1 MSNQEAQAAEPVS
14 PSMQMMQIL
23 WPGAMAVQ
31 AMHVAAK
38 LALADLVAGG
48 PRSIEELAEATHSH
62 GPSMARF
69 LRALTSLGIF
79 AEDST
84 GRFRQTALSDTLR
97 SDHPES
103 IRPSA
108 MMLGAHFIWGPS
120 GELEQTVRTGQ
131 PAFERLYGAPF
142 FEYLA
147 GQAEDAAVFN
157 AAMSSSPAYVAA
169 IVGAYDFSK
178 LERIVDVG
186 GGHGLL
192 LAGILSANPRLRGVL
207 YDLPSVVAGASALR
221 QRPISQRCE
230 IIGGDFFEG
239 VPGGADA
246 YILKGIIHDW
256 KDEAALKILK
266 NCRRAI
272 HPDGTLL
279 LVEAVLTPSTAP
291 TTALMDMLMMVLTS
305 GRERTE
311 SDFRSLLQE
320 AGFSM
325 VQVIRQAGVSIVESR
340 PV

>member
-1 MSNQEAQAAEPVS
+1 M
-14 PSMQMMQIL
+14 
-23 WPGAMAVQ
+23 
-31 AMHVAAK
+31 
-38 LALADLVAGG
+38 
-48 PRSIEELAEATHSH
+48 
-62 GPSMARF
+62 
-69 LRALTSLGIF
+69 
-79 AEDST
+79 
-84 GRFRQTALSDTLR
+84 
-97 SDHPES
+97 
-103 IRPSA
+103 
-108 MMLGAHFIWGPS
+108 
-120 GELEQTVRTGQ
+120 
-131 PAFERLYGAPF
+131 
-142 FEYLA
+142 
-147 GQAEDAAVFN
+147 FN

-192 LAGILSANPRLRGVL
+192 LAGILSPNPRLRGVL

-221 QRPISQRCE
+221 QEPISQRCE
-230 IIGGDFFEG
+230 IIGGDFFKG

-256 KDEAALKILK
+256 NDEAALKILK

-272 HPDGTLL
+272 HSDGTLL
-279 LVEAVLTPSTAP
+279 LVEAVLTRSTGP

-311 SDFRSLLQE
+311 SEFRCLLQE

-325 VQVIRQAGVSIVESR
+325 VQVIREAGVSIIESR